1 MASTLRSGL
10 SRVRDILPAAARP
23 KTLPPAVPAAAAATS
38 LLQNPQTLDQLLA
51 SLGTRK
57 PTIGVHDPSKPA
69 RKRIRVHPSPAPA
82 PPKNALTRF
91 TTSQLKSLDPKGA
104 RTRLFS
110 RANKDAIRPGD
121 TLQVRFRD
129 ANTEPFAGVL
139 LNIRRRGLDTAF
151 LLRNHLTRV
160 GVEMWH
166 KLYSP
171 KIAGIDLIQRKE
183 RRARRAK
190 LYYMRKPKHDV
201 GSVEG
206 VVTRWKK
213 NRLMFGGTIDVD
225 IDGRKMKVEKKKFVA
240 KKKK

>member
-1 MASTLRSGL
+1 MASTFRSGL
-10 SRVRDILPAAARP
+10 SRVRDIIPGAVRP
-23 KTLPPAVPAAAAATS
+23 KSLTPAVPAAAS
-38 LLQNPQTLDQLLA
+38 SILQNPQTLEQLLA

-57 PTIGVHDPSKPA
+57 PTMGVHDPSKPP

-82 PPKNALTRF
+82 PPKNALQKF
-91 TTSQLKSLDPKGA
+91 TTTQLKTLDPKGA

-151 LLRNHLTRV
+151 LLRNHLTRI

-213 NRLMFGGTIDVD
+213 NRLMFGGNIDVD
-225 IDGRKMKVEKKKFVA
+225 IDGRKVKKVEKKKFVA
-240 KKKK
+240 RRKK